1 MKDAYFF
8 SHDSNARNDPKI
20 MALINVYGME
30 GYGRWWVLVEM
41 LREQTDYKLKLRQWS
56 TNALAMAMLW
66 DANGVEKFIH
76 DCVNEFELLES
87 DGDYIWSNS
96 LLRRM
101 SILDE
106 RRKKRSEAGKKG
118 AKKRWSDGKTIVRD
132 SKAMAKP
139 KHSHSTTIAKD
150 GKVKESTVHESTVK
164 ESTRTPPIVPPEAEE
179 KKKPDDDGNGNPGLK
194 KIYDAFSENIHP
206 ITPFEAES
214 LGVWVDDGMEP
225 DAIVWAI
232 RQAVL
237 QGKRTAK
244 YIDAIIRNLHTEN
257 ITTAAGAEARER
269 NRADAKRQ
277 EPGRA
282 REPTRLSPEEK
293 ERIAELNRQLAESMD
308 INKAVEEVPPWE
320 REPQRR
326 TV

>member
-66 DANGVEKFIH
+66 EANSVEKFIH

-87 DGDYIWSNS
+87 DGDYVWSNS

-101 SILDE
+101 SVLDD

-118 AKKRWSDGKTIVRD
+118 AKKRWSD
-132 SKAMAKP
+132 SKAIAKP
-139 KHSHSTTIAKD
+139 KHSHSKAIAKD
-150 GKVKESTVHESTVK
+150 GKVKESTVQK
-164 ESTRTPPIVPPEAEE
+164 STRTPPVAPPKAEE
-179 KKKPDDDGNGNPGLK
+179 KKKSDGGDNVNESLK

-206 ITPFEAES
+206 ITPFEAEG
-214 LGVWVDDGMEP
+214 LAEWVDDGMEP
-225 DAIVWAI
+225 DVIVWAI

-244 YIDAIIRNLHTEN
+244 YIDAIIRNLHTDN
-257 ITTAAGAEARER
+257 ITTVAGAEARER
-269 NRADAKRQ
+269 NRQQSARDK
-277 EPGRA
+277 PGAPRA
-282 REPTRLSPEEK
+282 REPTKPSPEEK
-293 ERIAELNRQLAESMD
+293 KKLKELTRLLTEKQDLDAALDE
-308 INKAVEEVPPWE
+308 KPEEEVPPWE
-320 REPQRR
+320 QEPPRKR
-326 TV
+326 A

>member
-118 AKKRWSDGKTIVRD
+118 AKKRWSDSKTIVRD

-150 GKVKESTVHESTVK
+150 GKVKESKVHESTVK
-164 ESTRTPPIVPPEAEE
+164 ESTCTPPIVPPEAQQSTRNA
-179 KKKPDDDGNGNPGLK
+179 KTNDDNDNIGLK
-194 KIYDAFSENIHP
+194 KD
-206 ITPFEAES
+206 
-214 LGVWVDDGMEP
+214 L
-225 DAIVWAI
+225 
-232 RQAVL
+232 
-237 QGKRTAK
+237 
-244 YIDAIIRNLHTEN
+244 
-257 ITTAAGAEARER
+257 
-269 NRADAKRQ
+269 
-277 EPGRA
+277 
-282 REPTRLSPEEK
+282 
-293 ERIAELNRQLAESMD
+293 
-308 INKAVEEVPPWE
+308 
-320 REPQRR
+320 
-326 TV
+326 